1 MGTSFS
7 RSDRRSLPL
16 VSGLASVFLAN
27 PCPLCDR
34 SCREPL
40 CANCQRQ
47 LQRCQ
52 LVSSNL
58 PQSTS
63 LPIFSWGAYGGT
75 LKQAI
80 AALKYDGHPEL
91 AQPLGLHMGQAWLR
105 HQRQQRSAPGTVVV
119 PIPLHTDK
127 QRQRGFN
134 QADLLARWFSRVTRL
149 PVRSQGLQR
158 LRATTAQH
166 SLGGRERQ
174 RNLAGAFALG
184 PDFQR
189 QRPANVLLLD
199 DIYTT
204 GATAKAAATV
214 LTQQGISVIGICT
227 LARAIADT

>member
-1 MGTSFS
+1 MGTSFGG
-7 RSDRRSLPL
+7 SDRCSLPFVSSL
-16 VSGLASVFLAN
+16 VSVFLAN

-34 SCREPL
+34 ACREPI

-52 LVSSNL
+52 LASFTLSQSN
-58 PQSTS
+58 S

-80 AALKYDGHPEL
+80 AALKYNGHPDL
-91 AQPLGLHMGQAWLR
+91 AQPLGLQMGQAWLQ
-105 HQRQQRSAPGTVVV
+105 HQRSQRSAPGTVVV
-119 PIPLHTDK
+119 PIPLHAEK

-166 SLGGRERQ
+166 GLGSRERQ

-189 QRPANVLLLD
+189 QRPATVLLLD

-204 GATAKAAATV
+204 GATAQAAATA
-214 LTQQGISVIGICT
+214 LTQQGITVIGICT